1 MCKRLI
7 VQSIAAFALAMSQM
21 TLAATDTVQAQR
33 LALPVD
39 GGGKAIS
46 QRVKANQKQRYA
58 LTVEEGHTLS
68 VDLFSQRPDVQF
80 NILPAG
86 SDFPIHASSLDGHV
100 ADIVVLESGD
110 YVVDVFLAA
119 DAGQTDQTQITG
131 RALVTIAVYS
141 PDRTEPLLHGP
152 DFWAVTG
159 LKVGAAL
166 NLRAGPSTRY
176 QAVGQLENGVAL
188 QNNGCRLTRGKRWC
202 FVRVP
207 SLETAGWVAARFLA
221 EGRAP

>member
-1 MCKRLI
+1 
-7 VQSIAAFALAMSQM
+7 MSQM
-21 TLAATDTVQAQR
+21 TLATADAVEAER

-39 GGGKAIS
+39 GVGKAIS
-46 QRVKANQKQRYA
+46 QRVNANQKQRYA

-68 VDLFSQRPDVQF
+68 VDLLSQGPDVQF
-80 NILPAG
+80 NILPVD
-86 SDFPIHASSLDGHV
+86 SDFPIHASSLDGRV
-100 ADIVVLESGD
+100 ADIVVPESGD
-110 YVVDVFLAA
+110 YVVDVFLAP
-119 DAGQTDQTQITG
+119 DAGQADQTQSSG

-141 PDRTEPLLHGP
+141 PDRSETLLDGP
-152 DFWAVTG
+152 DFWAVNG

-188 QNNGCRLTRGKRWC
+188 QNNGCRLTQGKRWC

-207 SLETAGWVAARFLA
+207 SLETVGWVAARFLI
-221 EGRAP
+221 EGSAP